1 MVCSC
6 ERECV
11 FAVADMF
18 LTVDGLQVRGNTN
31 DEVHIYVN
39 VYVRES
45 ERDIAVCGVR
55 LACDGVQI

>member
-1 MVCSC
+1 
-6 ERECV
+6 V